1 MYHRV
6 TWSTKNVTNEC
17 QGGRGSHGPGSNSP
31 GNGHGIQLSTGELVI
46 PMYGGDVG
54 SYGAS
59 LSVSRSHGQHWNAT
73 PFSVNVGDVTSARDC
88 CDEIEVAELPGTSAA
103 PVIYMTIRNDFCPN
117 GVECPGLQS
126 ARQFSVSQ

>member
-59 LSVSRSHGQHWNAT
+59 LCVSRSHGQHWNAT
-73 PFSVNVGDVTSARDC
+73 PFSVNVGDVT
-88 CDEIEVAELPGTSAA
+88 I
-103 PVIYMTIRNDFCPN
+103 MTIRNDFCPN